1 MVVLKYF
8 QEEEAFEYR
17 LRKDQ
22 AEAQVQRMK
31 QTLSNVL
38 NENSG
43 RNSNPEVK
51 QNLQK
56 RQEEDKD
63 WKKREEE
70 LIATIE
76 RLKRVLKRQGSAVA

>member
-1 MVVLKYF
+1 
-8 QEEEAFEYR
+8 
-17 LRKDQ
+17 
-22 AEAQVQRMK
+22 MK